1 MPAAKERRQYLR
13 HPIRVPIKVQMGKKD
28 ITLKSQTGDLSQ
40 GGLQFLTAEQI
51 PQGTL
56 IDVTIPMGDRLFR
69 LYGWVVW
76 VSSDSKSGLFK
87 TGVSFDQPVMSFRAK
102 LAEEVHRIRE
112 FRDETERK
120 TGRPISEEEAAS
132 IWIDKYAQKF
142 AELYQP

>member
-1 MPAAKERRQYLR
+1 MPAVKERRQHLR

-40 GGLQFLTAEQI
+40 GGLQFLTAEEI

-56 IDVTIPMGDRLFR
+56 MDVTIPIGDRIFR

-76 VSSDSKSGLFK
+76 TASDPKSGLFK
-87 TGVSFDQPVMSFRAK
+87 VGVSFDQPVMSFRAK